1 MEEIMD
7 WRSVVKEQE
16 ASGESATDYCAK
28 RGIRVNKFYN
38 WRSKLKAEGGGF
50 ARVETSKRVS
60 LELDG
65 GTTMRVLVS
74 DLKEVLAALR

>member
-1 MEEIMD
+1 MD
-7 WRSVVKEQE
+7 WRSVVKEQV

-50 ARVETSKRVS
+50 ARVETLKRVS
-60 LELDG
+60 LELAG
-65 GTTMRVLVS
+65 GTTIRVLAS